1 MTKKR
6 YDKPAMSVNVAEFA
20 AANFPDPNRKIL
32 FTGVGGESSEVGKEN
47 FDLARVTDH
56 WDKTE
61 QLIKDYN
68 SNINVLDEDYKS
80 ITPVH
85 IAVVRAY
92 HIEATRTKSG
102 LIIAPK
108 IPMKE
113 MTQNGIG
120 IRQTIDSPWAF
131 SRKCVVVAVPEHV
144 THIKAGDI
152 VEINRRCVLAEKP
165 SVDTPA
171 HLAHGFTL
179 SDWYDFEA
187 PTDISNKHFGYLA
200 VDPINDVTLI
210 IKKS

>member
-1 MTKKR
+1 MKKQR
-6 YDKPAMSVNVAEFA
+6 TDRPAMSVNVAEFA

-32 FTGVGGESSEVGKEN
+32 FTGMSGESKDVPKESI
-47 FDLARVTDH
+47 DLARATDH
-56 WDKTE
+56 WEKTE
-61 QLIKDYN
+61 ELIKNYN
-68 SNINVLDEDYKS
+68 DNISVLDEDYKS
-80 ITPVH
+80 VTPVH
-85 IAVVRAY
+85 FAIVRAY
-92 HIEATRTKSG
+92 HIEATKTKSG

-144 THIKAGDI
+144 NHIKSGDV

-165 SVDTPA
+165 SVDAPA

-187 PTDISNKHFGYLA
+187 PTDIANKHFGYLA
-200 VDPINDVTLI
+200 VDPINDITLI